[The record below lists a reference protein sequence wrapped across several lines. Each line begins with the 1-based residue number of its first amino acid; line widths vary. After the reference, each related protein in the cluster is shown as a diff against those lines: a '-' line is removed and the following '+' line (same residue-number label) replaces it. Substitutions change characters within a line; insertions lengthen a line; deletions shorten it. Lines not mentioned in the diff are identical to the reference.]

1 VKKVQRTRWQDSG
14 RENGTGGERMVEE
27 VLRMGRVTLASNPGR
42 WEGELGV
49 QKLGL
54 APAR

>member
-1 VKKVQRTRWQDSG
+1 
-14 RENGTGGERMVEE
+14 MVEE